1 MSDKTACPLDC
12 YDACEILF
20 DNHKLK
26 GVKEG
31 HTQGFLCPHLN
42 HYEKHATI
50 QMPRYKGEEISLDA
64 ALQKLKEIIESSP
77 KNKILH
83 YRGSGNFGLMQ
94 EVTDHFFASYGAVL
108 TEGSLC
114 DGAGE
119 TGVIEGRGSNK
130 TMPIQEIAK
139 SEVVV
144 FWGRNPHTTS
154 SHLLPLIKG
163 KTIVVIDPIKTPIA
177 KMADLHIQLK
187 PHTDQ
192 FLAMLLAR
200 FLHIENGCDEEFLEK
215 YASGYE
221 EYYELTQNLRIKAV
235 LDQMDVSLGQLGD
248 FLRLVKEKKV
258 AFVCG
263 VGIQK
268 YHNGA
273 DVMRSID
280 ALAAMLG
287 LFGKEGCGVSYL
299 GASRANISSPFVTQS
314 KRVSKVL
321 TEFSS
326 FEMVFV
332 QGANPLSQMPDSN
345 RVRASMEGVKNVV
358 YFGLFENEISEMA
371 DLVIPA
377 KSFLYKNDV
386 RTSYSHNRISFMPK
400 VAETDVGISE
410 YDLSAYLCREFGI
423 ALESEEFYINH
434 FKGFAV
440 QKIDGLLYVD
450 KREENPYSNGF
461 DTKDGE
467 FVFLDEI
474 GSKIDEEE
482 GMYLITS
489 KSPTSLNSQFYRQE
503 SVYLHS
509 SLGFREG
516 EMVSV
521 TSASGSVRL
530 SVRHNN
536 DLRSDCVLIYSGT
549 KGVNNL
555 TPSKHAL
562 SAKSAIFQENKVKVK
577 R

>member
-1 MSDKTACPLDC
+1 
-12 YDACEILF
+12 
-20 DNHKLK
+20 
-26 GVKEG
+26 
-31 HTQGFLCPHLN
+31 
-42 HYEKHATI
+42 
-50 QMPRYKGEEISLDA
+50 
-64 ALQKLKEIIESSP
+64 
-77 KNKILH
+77 
-83 YRGSGNFGLMQ
+83 
-94 EVTDHFFASYGAVL
+94 
-108 TEGSLC
+108 
-114 DGAGE
+114 
-119 TGVIEGRGSNK
+119 SNK
-130 TMPIQEIAK
+130 TMPIHEIAK

-163 KTIVVIDPIKTPIA
+163 KTIIVIDPIKTPIA

-287 LFGKEGCGVSYL
+287 LFGKEGCGVNYL

-326 FEMVFV
+326 FETVFV

-358 YFGLFENEISEMA
+358 YFGLFENETSEMA

-377 KSFLYKNDV
+377 KNFLYKNDV

-503 SVYLHS
+503 SAYLHS

-530 SVRHNN
+530 VVRHNN

-562 SAKSAIFQENKVKVK
+562 SAKSAIFQENKVEVK